1 MTTRPTIP
9 RNTPKALHRY
19 LLDLEIRADELA
31 RENQALRA
39 MCYLC
44 DPDNREVDYSII
56 PGPDARDTEHG
67 RGIFMLSTTGASQV
81 ARLLPGDV
89 LIIGRNRKAT

>member
-31 RENQALRA
+31 RENEALRA
-39 MCYLC
+39 MCYLA
-44 DPDNREVDYSII
+44 DPDNRE
-56 PGPDARDTEHG
+56 
-67 RGIFMLSTTGASQV
+67 
-81 ARLLPGDV
+81 
-89 LIIGRNRKAT
+89 